1 MHILIIDD
9 NPNDRFMIIRQMR
22 REFPDVEIEEVGEP
36 ENFEQALIAGRFDLT
51 ITDYQLRWNN
61 GLEILH
67 LLKNRYPD
75 RPVIMFT
82 NTGNQE
88 IAVEAMKSGL
98 DDYILKSPK
107 HLVRLSATVRS
118 VLERNE
124 TRRRASF
131 LENRLQSLLNQ
142 LNVGVFR
149 AIPDGRLLEVNSAFL
164 SLLRLDSLEEIE
176 FNTNF
181 NEIFSRSGDITPQK
195 RRERELRIQRKDG
208 SYIWVSVNET
218 LNITNGEE
226 VIDGLVEDITGRK
239 RSEEALKRYATRLQ
253 TLQELDR
260 SILGAISPKG
270 IAQAALAATYPL
282 LPCQL
287 MDVTLF
293 DLEQQQAT
301 VLAVQSSDRIGF
313 AVGETFSLHDFG
325 NIENLQQNQ
334 VMMIE
339 NLAEHPRLYRVQQ
352 QLFDQGI
359 RLIMNVPVIAQ
370 QQLIGSLNVGV
381 IQPWSLTE
389 EDVEIAR
396 EVANQLAIAI
406 QQSRLREQLQRYTEQ
421 LEQLVHNRTQQL
433 EEANSDLEAFAYSIS
448 HDLQEPLRAIRG
460 FATILIEDYD
470 TVLNSGGQDLLH
482 RIASNV
488 ERMDN
493 LLIDLLEYSRL
504 SRIDLPLQPINLNS
518 LVKQVLTQLEV
529 SLQQK
534 QAQVTIAEPLLEV
547 VGNYRTVEQ
556 IMTNLLTNAIKFV
569 DSGVQPQV
577 RISTERRDAS
587 GALRERCVRLWVEDN
602 GIGISPQHWERIFG
616 VFERLHSI
624 EAYPGTGIGLAIVR
638 KGIERMGGQV
648 GMESEVSQGSRFWI
662 ELPEYVK

>member
-9 NPNDRFMIIRQMR
+9 NPNDRFMIIREMR

-36 ENFEQALIAGRFDLT
+36 DKFEEALAAGRFDLT

-82 NTGNQE
+82 NTGTQE
-88 IAVEAMKSGL
+88 IAVEAMKNGL

-124 TRRRASF
+124 TRLRASF

-142 LNVGVFR
+142 LNIGEFR
-149 AIPDGRLLEVNSAFL
+149 AIPDGRLLEVNRAFL
-164 SLLRLDSLEEIE
+164 RLLGLNSLEEIQS
-176 FNTNF
+176 NSSF
-181 NEIFSRSGDITPQK
+181 NEIFSRAGDITPQQK
-195 RRERELRIQRKDG
+195 RERELKICLTDDN
-208 SYIWVSVNET
+208 YIWVSVNET
-218 LNITNGEE
+218 LNIINGES

-260 SILGAISPKG
+260 SILGAISPTG
-270 IAQAALAATYPL
+270 IAEVALAATYPL

-287 MDVTLF
+287 LDVTLF
-293 DLEQQQAT
+293 DWERQQAT

-313 AVGETFSLHDFG
+313 DIGETFSLDDFG

-339 NLAEHPRLYRVQQ
+339 NLAEHPRPYRIQQ

-381 IQPWSLTE
+381 IQPWSLND

-433 EEANSDLEAFAYSIS
+433 EEANSALEAFAYSIS

-460 FATILIEDYD
+460 FATILLEDYD
-470 TVLNSGGQDLLH
+470 TGLNLGGQDLLH
-482 RIASNV
+482 RITSNI

-493 LLIDLLEYSRL
+493 LLLDLLEYSRL

-518 LVKQVLTQLEV
+518 LVKQVMTQLEV
-529 SLQQK
+529 SLQEK
-534 QAQVTIAEPLLEV
+534 QAQVTIVEPLFEV

-556 IMTNLLTNAIKFV
+556 IITNLVTNAIKFV
-569 DSGVQPQV
+569 AAGVQPQV
-577 RISTERRDAS
+577 RIWTERREQS
-587 GALRERCVRLWVEDN
+587 VRLWVEDN
-602 GIGISPQHWERIFG
+602 GIGISAQHWERIFG

-638 KGIERMGGQV
+638 KGIERMGGQF

-662 ELPEYVK
+662 ELPEFIK

>member
-9 NPNDRFMIIRQMR
+9 NPNDRFMIIREMR
-22 REFPDVEIEEVGEP
+22 RQFPDVEIEEVGEP
-36 ENFEQALIAGRFDLT
+36 ENFEQALAAGRFDLT

-124 TRRRASF
+124 TRQRASF

-149 AIPDGRLLEVNSAFL
+149 AIPDGRILEVNSAFL
-164 SLLRLDSLEEIE
+164 SLLRLDSLEEIQS
-176 FNTNF
+176 NTNF
-181 NEIFSRSGDITPQK
+181 NEIFSRSGDITPNK
-195 RRERELRIQRKDG
+195 RRERELRIRRKDG
-208 SYIWVSVNET
+208 SHIWLSVNET
-218 LNITNGEE
+218 LNITHGEE

-260 SILGAISPKG
+260 SILGAISPQE
-270 IAQAALAATYPL
+270 IAEAALAATYPL

-287 MDVTLF
+287 IDMTLF

-313 AVGETFSLHDFG
+313 AIGETFSLHDFG

-339 NLAEHPRLYRVQQ
+339 NLAEHPRPYRIQQ
-352 QLFDQGI
+352 RLFDQGI

-381 IQPWSLTE
+381 IQPWSLSE
-389 EDVEIAR
+389 EDVEIAS

-421 LEQLVHNRTQQL
+421 LEQIVHNRTQQL
-433 EEANSDLEAFAYSIS
+433 EEANSALEAFAYSIS

-460 FATILIEDYD
+460 FATILLEDYD

-493 LLIDLLEYSRL
+493 LLVDLLEYSRL

-518 LVKQVLTQLEV
+518 LVKQVLIQLEV
-529 SLQQK
+529 SLQQN

-556 IMTNLLTNAIKFV
+556 IITNLLTNAIKFV
-569 DSGVQPQV
+569 ASGVQPQV
-577 RISTERRDAS
+577 RIWTEHR
-587 GALRERCVRLWVEDN
+587 GGCVRLWVEDN
-602 GIGISPQHWERIFG
+602 GIGISAQHWERIFG

-648 GMESEVSQGSRFWI
+648 GMESEISHGSSFWI
-662 ELPEYVK
+662 ELPEFVK

>member
-1 MHILIIDD
+1 MYILIIDD
-9 NPNDRFMIIRQMR
+9 NPNDRFMIIREMR

-36 ENFEQALIAGRFDLT
+36 EKFEQALVAGRFDLT

-67 LLKNRYPD
+67 LLKDRYPD

-88 IAVEAMKSGL
+88 IAVESMKSGL
-98 DDYILKSPK
+98 DDYILKSPR

-124 TRRRASF
+124 TRQRASF

-164 SLLRLDSLEEIE
+164 RLLRLDSLEEIQS
-176 FNTNF
+176 NSSF
-181 NEIFSRSGDITPQK
+181 NEIFSRVGDITPHK
-195 RRERELRIQRKDG
+195 RRERELRIRRTDG

-260 SILGAISPKG
+260 SILGAISPQG

-287 MDVTLF
+287 IDVTLF
-293 DLEQQQAT
+293 DWEQQQAT

-313 AVGETFSLHDFG
+313 AIGETFSLHDFG

-339 NLAEHPRLYRVQQ
+339 NLAEHPRPDRVQQ
-352 QLFDQGI
+352 RLFDQGI

-433 EEANSDLEAFAYSIS
+433 EEANSALEAFAYSIS

-460 FATILIEDYD
+460 FATILLEDYD
-470 TVLNSGGQDLLH
+470 TLLNSGGQDLLH

-556 IMTNLLTNAIKFV
+556 VITNLITNAIKFV
-569 DSGVQPQV
+569 SFGIQPQI
-577 RISTERRDAS
+577 RISTE
-587 GALRERCVRLWVEDN
+587 LRGHCVRLWVEDN
-602 GIGISPQHWERIFG
+602 GIGISSQHGERIFG

-662 ELPEYVK
+662 ELPEFVK

>member
-36 ENFEQALIAGRFDLT
+36 ENFEQALATGHFDLT

-124 TRRRASF
+124 TRQRASF

-176 FNTNF
+176 SNTNL
-181 NEIFSRSGDITPQK
+181 NEIFSRSRDITPQK

-208 SYIWVSVNET
+208 SYIWISVNET

-253 TLQELDR
+253 TFQELDR

-287 MDVTLF
+287 IDVTLF

-406 QQSRLREQLQRYTEQ
+406 QQSRLREELQRYTEQ

-460 FATILIEDYD
+460 FATILLEDYD

-518 LVKQVLTQLEV
+518 LIKQVLTQLEV

-534 QAQVTIAEPLLEV
+534 QAQVTIAEPLLEF

-556 IMTNLLTNAIKFV
+556 IVTNLVTNAIKFV
-569 DSGVQPQV
+569 PSGVQPQV
-577 RISTERRDAS
+577 RIWTER
-587 GALRERCVRLWVEDN
+587 RERCVRLWVEDN

-662 ELPEYVK
+662 ELPEFVK

>member
-9 NPNDRFMIIRQMR
+9 NPNDRFMIIREMR

-36 ENFEQALIAGRFDLT
+36 EKFEQALAAGRFDLT

-98 DDYILKSPK
+98 DDYIIKSPK

-176 FNTNF
+176 SNTNF
-181 NEIFSRSGDITPQK
+181 NEIFSRSGDITPNK
-195 RRERELRIQRKDG
+195 RRERELRIRRKDG

-287 MDVTLF
+287 IDVTLF

-352 QLFDQGI
+352 HLFDQGI

-460 FATILIEDYD
+460 FATILLEDYD

-518 LVKQVLTQLEV
+518 LVKQVLAQLEV
-529 SLQQK
+529 SLQQN
-534 QAQVTIAEPLLEV
+534 QAQVTIAEPLLEF

-556 IMTNLLTNAIKFV
+556 IVTNLVTNAIKFV
-569 DSGVQPQV
+569 PSGVQPQV
-577 RISTERRDAS
+577 RIWTERRD
-587 GALRERCVRLWVEDN
+587 RCVRLWVEDN

-662 ELPEYVK
+662 ELPEFVK

>member
-22 REFPDVEIEEVGEP
+22 REFPGVEIEEVGEP
-36 ENFEQALIAGRFDLT
+36 EKFEQALAAGRFDLT

-164 SLLRLDSLEEIE
+164 SLLRLDSLEEIQS
-176 FNTNF
+176 NSSF
-181 NEIFSRSGDITPQK
+181 NEIFSRSGDITPQQ
-195 RRERELRIQRKDG
+195 RRERELRIRRKDG

-218 LNITNGEE
+218 LNITNGDE

-270 IAQAALAATYPL
+270 IAEAALAATYPL

-293 DLEQQQAT
+293 DWEQQQAT
-301 VLAVQSSDRIGF
+301 VLAVESSDRIGC
-313 AVGETFSLHDFG
+313 AIGETFSLHDFG
-325 NIENLQQNQ
+325 NIDNLQQNQ

-339 NLAEHPRLYRVQQ
+339 NLAEHPRPYRVQQ

-381 IQPWSLTE
+381 TQPWSLTD

-433 EEANSDLEAFAYSIS
+433 EEANSALEAFAYSIS

-460 FATILIEDYD
+460 FATILLEDYD
-470 TVLNSGGQDLLH
+470 TVLNSGGQDLLY

-529 SLQQK
+529 SLEEK
-534 QAQVTIAEPLLEV
+534 EAQVTIAEPLLEI

-556 IMTNLLTNAIKFV
+556 IITNLITNAIKFV
-569 DSGVQPQV
+569 APGIQPQV
-577 RISTERRDAS
+577 RIWTEHCES
-587 GALRERCVRLWVEDN
+587 CVRLWVEDN

-662 ELPEYVK
+662 ELPEFVK

>member
-22 REFPDVEIEEVGEP
+22 REFPGVEIEEVGEP
-36 ENFEQALIAGRFDLT
+36 EKFEQALAAGRFDLT

-164 SLLRLDSLEEIE
+164 SLLRLDSLEEIR
-176 FNTNF
+176 FNNNF
-181 NEIFSRSGDITPQK
+181 NEIFSRSGDITPHK
-195 RRERELRIQRKDG
+195 RRERELRIRRKDG

-218 LNITNGEE
+218 LNITNGDE

-270 IAQAALAATYPL
+270 IAEAALAATYPL

-293 DLEQQQAT
+293 DWEQQQAT
-301 VLAVQSSDRIGF
+301 VLAVESSDRIGC
-313 AVGETFSLHDFG
+313 AIGETFSLHDFG
-325 NIENLQQNQ
+325 NIDNLQQNQ

-339 NLAEHPRLYRVQQ
+339 NLAEHPRPYRVQQ

-381 IQPWSLTE
+381 TQPWSLTD

-433 EEANSDLEAFAYSIS
+433 EEANSALEAFAYSIS

-460 FATILIEDYD
+460 FATILLEDYD
-470 TVLNSGGQDLLH
+470 TVLNSGGQDLLY

-529 SLQQK
+529 SLEEK
-534 QAQVTIAEPLLEV
+534 QAQVTIAEPLLEI

-556 IMTNLLTNAIKFV
+556 IITNLITNAIKFV
-569 DSGVQPQV
+569 APGIQPQV
-577 RISTERRDAS
+577 RIWTEH
-587 GALRERCVRLWVEDN
+587 REHCVRLWVEDN

-662 ELPEYVK
+662 ELPEFVK

>member
-9 NPNDRFMIIRQMR
+9 NPNDRFMIIREMR
-22 REFPDVEIEEVGEP
+22 RQFPDVEIEEVGEP
-36 ENFEQALIAGRFDLT
+36 ENFEQALAAGRFDLT

-124 TRRRASF
+124 TRQRASF

-149 AIPDGRLLEVNSAFL
+149 AIPDGRILEVNSAFL
-164 SLLRLDSLEEIE
+164 SLLRLDSLEEIQS
-176 FNTNF
+176 NTNF
-181 NEIFSRSGDITPQK
+181 NEIFSRSGDITPNK
-195 RRERELRIQRKDG
+195 RRERELRIRRKDG
-208 SYIWVSVNET
+208 SHIWLSVNET
-218 LNITNGEE
+218 LNITHGEE

-260 SILGAISPKG
+260 SILGAISPQE
-270 IAQAALAATYPL
+270 IAEAALAATYPL

-287 MDVTLF
+287 IDMTLF

-313 AVGETFSLHDFG
+313 AIGETFSLHDFG

-339 NLAEHPRLYRVQQ
+339 NLADHPRPYRVQQ
-352 QLFDQGI
+352 RLFDQGI

-389 EDVEIAR
+389 EDVEIAS

-421 LEQLVHNRTQQL
+421 LEQIVHNRTQQL
-433 EEANSDLEAFAYSIS
+433 EEANSALEAFAYSIS

-460 FATILIEDYD
+460 FATILLEDYD
-470 TVLNSGGQDLLH
+470 SVLNSGGQDLLH

-518 LVKQVLTQLEV
+518 LVKQVLIQLEV
-529 SLQQK
+529 SLQQN

-556 IMTNLLTNAIKFV
+556 IITNLLTNAIKFV
-569 DSGVQPQV
+569 ASGVQPQV
-577 RISTERRDAS
+577 RIWTERR
-587 GALRERCVRLWVEDN
+587 GGCVRLWVEDN
-602 GIGISPQHWERIFG
+602 GIGISAQHWERIFG

-648 GMESEVSQGSRFWI
+648 GMESEISHGSSFWI
-662 ELPEYVK
+662 ELPEFVK

>member
-9 NPNDRFMIIRQMR
+9 NPNDRFMIIREMR
-22 REFPDVEIEEVGEP
+22 RQFPDVEIEEVGEP
-36 ENFEQALIAGRFDLT
+36 EKFEQALATGRFDLT

-124 TRRRASF
+124 TRQRASF

-149 AIPDGRLLEVNSAFL
+149 AIPDGRILEVNSAFL
-164 SLLRLDSLEEIE
+164 SLLRLDSLEEIQS
-176 FNTNF
+176 NTNF
-181 NEIFSRSGDITPQK
+181 NEIFSRSGDITPNK
-195 RRERELRIQRKDG
+195 RRERELRIRRKDG
-208 SYIWVSVNET
+208 SHIWLSVNET
-218 LNITNGEE
+218 LNITHGEE

-260 SILGAISPKG
+260 SILGAISPQE
-270 IAQAALAATYPL
+270 IAEAALAATYPL

-287 MDVTLF
+287 IDMTLF

-313 AVGETFSLHDFG
+313 AIGETFSLHDFG

-339 NLAEHPRLYRVQQ
+339 NLAEHPRPYRIQQ
-352 QLFDQGI
+352 RLFDQGI

-381 IQPWSLTE
+381 IQPWSLSE
-389 EDVEIAR
+389 EDVEIAS

-421 LEQLVHNRTQQL
+421 LEQIVHNRTQQL
-433 EEANSDLEAFAYSIS
+433 EEANSALEAFAYSIS

-460 FATILIEDYD
+460 FATILLEDYD

-493 LLIDLLEYSRL
+493 LLVDLLEYSRL

-518 LVKQVLTQLEV
+518 LVKQVLIQLEV
-529 SLQQK
+529 SLQQN

-556 IMTNLLTNAIKFV
+556 IITNLLTNAIKFV
-569 DSGVQPQV
+569 ASGVQPQV
-577 RISTERRDAS
+577 RIWTEHR
-587 GALRERCVRLWVEDN
+587 GGCVRLWVEDN
-602 GIGISPQHWERIFG
+602 GIGISAQHWERIFG

-648 GMESEVSQGSRFWI
+648 GMESEISHGSSFWI
-662 ELPEYVK
+662 ELPEFVK

>member
-9 NPNDRFMIIRQMR
+9 NPNDRFMIIREMR

-36 ENFEQALIAGRFDLT
+36 DKFEQALLAGRFDLT

-67 LLKNRYPD
+67 LLKNRYPY

-82 NTGNQE
+82 NTGTQE
-88 IAVEAMKSGL
+88 IAVEAMKNGL

-142 LNVGVFR
+142 LDIGVFQ
-149 AIPDGRLLEVNSAFL
+149 AIPDGHLLEVNTAFL
-164 SLLRLDSLEEIE
+164 RLLRLDSLEEIQS
-176 FNTNF
+176 NRSF
-181 NEIFSRSGDITPQK
+181 NEISSKAEDIRPQQ
-195 RRERELRIQRKDG
+195 RRERELWLRRADG
-208 SYIWVSVNET
+208 SYIWISVNET
-218 LNITNGEE
+218 LNTINGEL

-260 SILGAISPKG
+260 SILGAISPRG
-270 IAQAALAATYPL
+270 IAEVALAATYPL
-282 LPCQL
+282 LPCQF

-293 DLEQQQAT
+293 DWEQQQAT
-301 VLAVQSSDRIGF
+301 VLAVESNDGIGF
-313 AVGETFSLHDFG
+313 SVGETFSLHDFG
-325 NIENLQQNQ
+325 NIEDLQQNQ
-334 VMMIE
+334 AIVIE
-339 NLAEHPRLYRVQQ
+339 NLAEHPRTHRVQQ
-352 QLFDQGI
+352 RLFDQGI

-381 IQPWSLTE
+381 IQPWSLTD

-433 EEANSDLEAFAYSIS
+433 EEANSALEAFAYSIS

-460 FATILIEDYD
+460 FATILLEDYG
-470 TVLNSGGQDLLH
+470 TVLNSNGQDLLH

-493 LLIDLLEYSRL
+493 LLLDLLEYSRL

-534 QAQVTIAEPLLEV
+534 QAQVIIAEPLLEI

-556 IMTNLLTNAIKFV
+556 IITNLITNAIKFV
-569 DSGVQPQV
+569 TPGIQPQV
-577 RISTERRDAS
+577 RIRTEH
-587 GALRERCVRLWVEDN
+587 RERWLRLWVEDN
-602 GIGISPQHWERIFG
+602 GIGILPQHWERIFG

-662 ELPEYVK
+662 ELPEFVK

>member
-9 NPNDRFMIIRQMR
+9 NPNDRFMIIREMR

-36 ENFEQALIAGRFDLT
+36 EDFERALAAASFDLT
-51 ITDYQLRWNN
+51 ITDYQLRWSN
-61 GLEILH
+61 GLDILH

-98 DDYILKSPK
+98 DDYILKSPR

-124 TRRRASF
+124 TRLRASF

-149 AIPDGRLLEVNSAFL
+149 AIPDGRILEANSAFL
-164 SLLRLDSLEEIE
+164 NLLRLDSLEEIQS
-176 FNTNF
+176 NISF
-181 NEIFSRSGDITPQK
+181 NEIFSRAGDITPHK
-195 RRERELRIQRKDG
+195 RRERELKIRRKDG
-208 SYIWVSVNET
+208 SYIWISVNET
-218 LNITNGEE
+218 LNVTNGEE
-226 VIDGLVEDITGRK
+226 LIDGLVEDITGRK

-270 IAQAALAATYPL
+270 IAQAALTATYPL

-301 VLAVQSSDRIGF
+301 VLAVQSNDGIGF
-313 AVGETFSLHDFG
+313 SVGETLSLHDFG

-339 NLAEHPRLYRVQQ
+339 NLGEHPRPYRVQQ

-406 QQSRLREQLQRYTEQ
+406 QQSRLREQLHRYTEQ

-433 EEANSDLEAFAYSIS
+433 EEANSALEAFAYSIS

-460 FATILIEDYD
+460 FATILLEDYD
-470 TVLNSGGQDLLH
+470 TVLNSAGQDLLH
-482 RIASNV
+482 RIANNV

-493 LLIDLLEYSRL
+493 LLLDLLEYSRL

-518 LVKQVLTQLEV
+518 LIKQVLNQLEV

-556 IMTNLLTNAIKFV
+556 IVTNLVTNAIKFV
-569 DSGVQPQV
+569 ASGVQPQV
-577 RISTERRDAS
+577 RIWTERR
-587 GALRERCVRLWVEDN
+587 EHCVRLWVEDN
-602 GIGISPQHWERIFG
+602 GIGISQQHWERIFG

-638 KGIERMGGQV
+638 KGVERLGGQV

-662 ELPEYVK
+662 ELREYVK

>member
-22 REFPDVEIEEVGEP
+22 REFPGVEIEEVGEP
-36 ENFEQALIAGRFDLT
+36 EKFEQALAAGRFDLT

-164 SLLRLDSLEEIE
+164 SLLRLDSLEEIQS
-176 FNTNF
+176 NNSF
-181 NEIFSRSGDITPQK
+181 NEIFSRSGDITPQQ
-195 RRERELRIQRKDG
+195 RRERELRIRRKDG

-218 LNITNGEE
+218 LNITNGDE

-260 SILGAISPKG
+260 SILGAISLKG
-270 IAQAALAATYPL
+270 IAEAALAATYPL

-293 DLEQQQAT
+293 DWEQQQAT
-301 VLAVQSSDRIGF
+301 VLAVESSDRIGC
-313 AVGETFSLHDFG
+313 AIGETFSLHDFG
-325 NIENLQQNQ
+325 NIDNLQQNQ

-339 NLAEHPRLYRVQQ
+339 NLAEHPRPYRVQQ

-381 IQPWSLTE
+381 TQPWSLTD

-433 EEANSDLEAFAYSIS
+433 EEANSALEAFAYSIS

-460 FATILIEDYD
+460 FATILLEDYD
-470 TVLNSGGQDLLH
+470 TVLNSGGQDLLY

-529 SLQQK
+529 SLEEK
-534 QAQVTIAEPLLEV
+534 EAQVTIAEPLLEI

-556 IMTNLLTNAIKFV
+556 IITNLITNAIKFV
-569 DSGVQPQV
+569 APGIQPQV
-577 RISTERRDAS
+577 RIWTEHCES
-587 GALRERCVRLWVEDN
+587 CVRLWVEDN

-662 ELPEYVK
+662 ELPEFVK

>member
-22 REFPDVEIEEVGEP
+22 REFPGVEIEEVGEP
-36 ENFEQALIAGRFDLT
+36 EKFEQALAAGRFDLT

-149 AIPDGRLLEVNSAFL
+149 AIPDGGVLEVNSAFL
-164 SLLRLDSLEEIE
+164 SLLRLDSLEEIRS
-176 FNTNF
+176 NSSF
-181 NEIFSRSGDITPQK
+181 NEIFSRSGDITPHK
-195 RRERELRIQRKDG
+195 RRERELRIRRKDG

-218 LNITNGEE
+218 LNITNGDE

-270 IAQAALAATYPL
+270 IAEAALAATYPL

-293 DLEQQQAT
+293 DWEQQQAT
-301 VLAVQSSDRIGF
+301 VLAVESSDRIGC
-313 AVGETFSLHDFG
+313 AIGETFSLHDFG
-325 NIENLQQNQ
+325 NIDNLQQNQ

-339 NLAEHPRLYRVQQ
+339 NLAEHPRPYRVQQ

-381 IQPWSLTE
+381 TQPWSLTD

-433 EEANSDLEAFAYSIS
+433 EEANSALEAFAYSIS

-460 FATILIEDYD
+460 FATILLEDYD
-470 TVLNSGGQDLLH
+470 TVLNSGGQDLLY

-529 SLQQK
+529 SLEEK
-534 QAQVTIAEPLLEV
+534 QAQVTIAEPLLEI

-556 IMTNLLTNAIKFV
+556 IITNLITNAIKFV
-569 DSGVQPQV
+569 APGIQPQV
-577 RISTERRDAS
+577 RIWTEHCES
-587 GALRERCVRLWVEDN
+587 CVRLWVEDN
-602 GIGISPQHWERIFG
+602 GIGISPQHWDRIFG

-662 ELPEYVK
+662 ELPEFVK

>member
-9 NPNDRFMIIRQMR
+9 NPNDRFMIIREMR
-22 REFPDVEIEEVGEP
+22 RQFPDVEIEEVGEP
-36 ENFEQALIAGRFDLT
+36 ENFEQALAAGRFDLT

-124 TRRRASF
+124 TRQRASF

-149 AIPDGRLLEVNSAFL
+149 AIPDGRILEVNSAFL
-164 SLLRLDSLEEIE
+164 SLLRLDSLEEIQS
-176 FNTNF
+176 NTNF
-181 NEIFSRSGDITPQK
+181 NEIFSRSGDITPNK
-195 RRERELRIQRKDG
+195 RRERELRIRRKDG
-208 SYIWVSVNET
+208 SHIWLSVNET
-218 LNITNGEE
+218 LNITHGEE

-260 SILGAISPKG
+260 SILGAISPQE
-270 IAQAALAATYPL
+270 IAEAALAATYPL

-287 MDVTLF
+287 IDMTLF

-313 AVGETFSLHDFG
+313 AIGETFSLHDFG

-339 NLAEHPRLYRVQQ
+339 NLAEHPRPYRIQQ
-352 QLFDQGI
+352 RLFDQGI

-381 IQPWSLTE
+381 IQPWSLSE
-389 EDVEIAR
+389 EDVEIAS

-421 LEQLVHNRTQQL
+421 LEQIVHNRTQQL
-433 EEANSDLEAFAYSIS
+433 EEANSALEAFAYSIS

-460 FATILIEDYD
+460 FATILLEDYD

-518 LVKQVLTQLEV
+518 LVKQVLIQLEV
-529 SLQQK
+529 SLQQN

-556 IMTNLLTNAIKFV
+556 IITNLLTNAIKFV
-569 DSGVQPQV
+569 ASGVQPQV
-577 RISTERRDAS
+577 RIWTEHR
-587 GALRERCVRLWVEDN
+587 GGCVRLWVEDN
-602 GIGISPQHWERIFG
+602 GIGISAQHWERIFG

-648 GMESEVSQGSRFWI
+648 GMESEISHGSSFWI
-662 ELPEYVK
+662 ELPEFVK

>member
-1 MHILIIDD
+1 
-9 NPNDRFMIIRQMR
+9 
-22 REFPDVEIEEVGEP
+22 
-36 ENFEQALIAGRFDLT
+36 
-51 ITDYQLRWNN
+51 
-61 GLEILH
+61 
-67 LLKNRYPD
+67 
-75 RPVIMFT
+75 
-82 NTGNQE
+82 
-88 IAVEAMKSGL
+88 
-98 DDYILKSPK
+98 
-107 HLVRLSATVRS
+107 
-118 VLERNE
+118 
-124 TRRRASF
+124 
-131 LENRLQSLLNQ
+131 
-142 LNVGVFR
+142 
-149 AIPDGRLLEVNSAFL
+149 
-164 SLLRLDSLEEIE
+164 
-176 FNTNF
+176 
-181 NEIFSRSGDITPQK
+181 
-195 RRERELRIQRKDG
+195 
-208 SYIWVSVNET
+208 
-218 LNITNGEE
+218 

-260 SILGAISPKG
+260 SILGAISPQE
-270 IAQAALAATYPL
+270 IAEAALAATYPL

-287 MDVTLF
+287 IDMTLF

-313 AVGETFSLHDFG
+313 AIGETFSLHDFG

-339 NLAEHPRLYRVQQ
+339 NLAEHPRPYRIQQ
-352 QLFDQGI
+352 RLFDQGI

-381 IQPWSLTE
+381 IQPWSLSE
-389 EDVEIAR
+389 EDVEIAS

-421 LEQLVHNRTQQL
+421 LEQIVHNRTQQL
-433 EEANSDLEAFAYSIS
+433 EEANSALEAFAYSIS

-460 FATILIEDYD
+460 FATILLEDYD

-493 LLIDLLEYSRL
+493 LLVDLLEYSRL

-518 LVKQVLTQLEV
+518 LVKQVLIQLEV
-529 SLQQK
+529 SLQQN

-556 IMTNLLTNAIKFV
+556 IITNLLTNAIKFV
-569 DSGVQPQV
+569 ASGVQPQV
-577 RISTERRDAS
+577 RIWTEHR
-587 GALRERCVRLWVEDN
+587 GGCVRLWVEDN
-602 GIGISPQHWERIFG
+602 GIGISAQHWERIFG

-648 GMESEVSQGSRFWI
+648 GMESEISHGSSFWI
-662 ELPEYVK
+662 ELPEFVK

>member
-1 MHILIIDD
+1 MQILIIDD
-9 NPNDRFMIIRQMR
+9 NPNDRFMIIREMR

-36 ENFEQALIAGRFDLT
+36 ENFEQALVAGRFDLT

-88 IAVEAMKSGL
+88 IAVESMKSGL
-98 DDYILKSPK
+98 DDYILKSPR

-118 VLERNE
+118 VLERNQ
-124 TRRRASF
+124 TRQRASF

-149 AIPDGRLLEVNSAFL
+149 AIPDGQLLEVNSAFL
-164 SLLRLDSLEEIE
+164 RLLRLNSLEEIQA
-176 FNTNF
+176 NSSF
-181 NEIFSRSGDITPQK
+181 NEIFSRTGDITPEK
-195 RRERELRIQRKDG
+195 RRERELRIRRIDG

-218 LNITNGEE
+218 LNITNEEE

-260 SILGAISPKG
+260 SILGAISTTG
-270 IAQAALAATYPL
+270 IAKAALASTYPL

-287 MDVTLF
+287 LDVTLF
-293 DLEQQQAT
+293 DWENQQAT

-313 AVGETFSLHDFG
+313 AIGETFSLHDFG

-339 NLAEHPRLYRVQQ
+339 NLADHPRTYRVQQ

-433 EEANSDLEAFAYSIS
+433 EEANSALEAFAYSIS

-460 FATILIEDYD
+460 FATILLEDYE
-470 TVLNSGGQDLLH
+470 TVLNSGGQDLLY

-488 ERMDN
+488 DRMDN
-493 LLIDLLEYSRL
+493 LLVDLLEYSRL
-504 SRIDLPLQPINLNS
+504 SRIDLPVQPINLNS
-518 LVKQVLTQLEV
+518 LVKQVVTQLEV

-556 IMTNLLTNAIKFV
+556 IITNLITNAIKFV
-569 DSGVQPQV
+569 APGIQPQV
-577 RISTERRDAS
+577 RIWAERR
-587 GALRERCVRLWVEDN
+587 EPWVRLWVEDN
-602 GIGISPQHWERIFG
+602 GIGILPQHWERIFG

-638 KGIERMGGQV
+638 KGIERMGGQL

-662 ELPEYVK
+662 ELPEFLTYSPP

>member
-22 REFPDVEIEEVGEP
+22 REFPGVEIEEVGEP
-36 ENFEQALIAGRFDLT
+36 EKFEQALAAGRFDLT
-51 ITDYQLRWNN
+51 ITDYQLHWNN

-164 SLLRLDSLEEIE
+164 SLLRLDSLEEIRS
-176 FNTNF
+176 NNNF
-181 NEIFSRSGDITPQK
+181 NEIFSRSGDITPHK
-195 RRERELRIQRKDG
+195 RRERELRIRRKDG

-218 LNITNGEE
+218 LNITNGDE

-270 IAQAALAATYPL
+270 IAEAALAATYPL

-293 DLEQQQAT
+293 DWEQQQAT
-301 VLAVQSSDRIGF
+301 VLAVESSDRIGC
-313 AVGETFSLHDFG
+313 AIGETFSLHDFG
-325 NIENLQQNQ
+325 NIDNLQQNQ

-339 NLAEHPRLYRVQQ
+339 NLAEHPRPYRVQQ

-381 IQPWSLTE
+381 TQPWSLTD

-433 EEANSDLEAFAYSIS
+433 EEANSALEAFAYSIS

-460 FATILIEDYD
+460 FATILLEDYD
-470 TVLNSGGQDLLH
+470 TVLNSGGQDLLY

-529 SLQQK
+529 SLEEK
-534 QAQVTIAEPLLEV
+534 QAQVTIAEPLLEI

-556 IMTNLLTNAIKFV
+556 IITNLITNAIKFV
-569 DSGVQPQV
+569 APGIQPQV
-577 RISTERRDAS
+577 RIWTEH
-587 GALRERCVRLWVEDN
+587 REHCVRLWVEDN

-662 ELPEYVK
+662 ELPEFVK